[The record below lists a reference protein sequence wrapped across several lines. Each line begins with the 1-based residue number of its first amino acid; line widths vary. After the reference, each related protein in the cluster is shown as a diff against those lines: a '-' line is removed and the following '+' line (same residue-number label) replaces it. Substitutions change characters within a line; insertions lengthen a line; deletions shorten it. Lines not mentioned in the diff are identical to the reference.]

1 MENKM
6 EIITQ
11 LTDLINNDGTQTV
24 DNEKVLK
31 SVRQLVEEREMLKQ
45 MVKTTPNDMD
55 LGKTLRSYY
64 NTLNNEKEI

>member
-11 LTDLINNDGTQTV
+11 LTDLIKINGSQTV

-31 SVRQLVEEREMLKQ
+31 SVTQLVEEREMLKQ

>member
-1 MENKM
+1 M

>member
-1 MENKM
+1 M

-11 LTDLINNDGTQTV
+11 LTDLIKINGSQTV

-31 SVRQLVEEREMLKQ
+31 SVTQLVEEREMLKQ